1 MSIFPKAVIAA
12 FVLFFAITIFS
23 QVYQYVELGIEKENL
38 ERQIYEANEGIE
50 EIQEQLDE
58 EMDDAYIERI
68 ARSMLNYHLPEEI
81 LFFND
86 LIN

>member
-1 MSIFPKAVIAA
+1 MSIFPKAVITA
-12 FVLFFAITIFS
+12 FILFFAITIFS
-23 QVYQYVELGIEKENL
+23 QVYQYVELGIRKSSLEK
-38 ERQIYEANEGIE
+38 QIYEANEGIA
-50 EIQEQLDE
+50 EIQEQLNE